1 MDEGLKADK
10 KSQHNAM
17 MDIIYA
23 ADHAGHDPEHFLVH
37 GRIRPNPEV
46 PARAER
52 IIEAVTAAGRT
63 VMAPPAYGTAP
74 AAAVHTPEYLQFLAT
89 IHARWQTLEGA
100 AAEVIPHIH
109 PSRHGDARPA
119 SAAGLAGYHMGDTSC
134 PIGAG
139 TWHAA
144 RRSADSA
151 VCAADRV
158 ADGTQAIYALC
169 RPPGHHAYA
178 DLAGGFCFLNN
189 SAIAA
194 QRLRR
199 RMDRVTIL
207 DVDVHHGNGTQAIFW
222 RRRDVLTLSVHADP
236 AHFYPFFWGHAH
248 EQGEGEGKGYNL
260 NFPLAIGSSDDALL
274 QQVEA
279 ALTVLRSYA
288 PGALVVALG
297 LDAFEGDPLSG
308 LKITT
313 SGFRRIGAAIAAAG
327 YPTLLVQEGGYLTP
341 ELGANLLSFLSG
353 FEKSEQHRS

>member
-1 MDEGLKADK
+1 
-10 KSQHNAM
+10 M

-207 DVDVHHGNGTQAIFW
+207 DVDVHHGNGTQGIFYH
-222 RRRDVLTLSVHADP
+222 RDDVLTVSVHADP
-236 AHFYPFFWGHAH
+236 ATFYPFFYGYAH
-248 EQGEGEGKGYNL
+248 ERGADAGYGYNL
-260 NFPLAIGSSDDALL
+260 NIPLTHGTGDDGYLEALNAAFRRI
-274 QQVEA
+274 EA
-279 ALTVLRSYA
+279 FQ
-288 PGALVVALG
+288 PDALVVV
-297 LDAFEGDPLSG
+297 
-308 LKITT
+308 
-313 SGFRRIGAAIAAAG
+313 IGR
-327 YPTLLVQEGGYLTP
+327 E
-341 ELGANLLSFLSG
+341 
-353 FEKSEQHRS
+353 HD

>member
-1 MDEGLKADK
+1 M
-10 KSQHNAM
+10 
-17 MDIIYA
+17 
-23 ADHAGHDPEHFLVH
+23 
-37 GRIRPNPEV
+37 
-46 PARAER
+46 
-52 IIEAVTAAGRT
+52 
-63 VMAPPAYGTAP
+63 
-74 AAAVHTPEYLQFLAT
+74 
-89 IHARWQTLEGA
+89 
-100 AAEVIPHIH
+100 
-109 PSRHGDARPA
+109 
-119 SAAGLAGYHMGDTSC
+119 
-134 PIGAG
+134 
-139 TWHAA
+139 
-144 RRSADSA
+144 
-151 VCAADRV
+151 
-158 ADGTQAIYALC
+158 
-169 RPPGHHAYA
+169 
-178 DLAGGFCFLNN
+178 AGGFCFLNN
-189 SAIAA
+189 AAIAA
-194 QRLRR
+194 QHLRQAHARLA
-199 RMDRVTIL
+199 IL
-207 DVDVHHGNGTQAIFW
+207 DIDVHHGNGTQAIFW